1 MFTPN
6 VRLPWIAC
14 CVLPRVFRHTRSIG
28 GSSDSDETAL
38 AVAPKSSSPSRV
50 VSTVTPLA
58 KWPMTCRKVSLSV
71 MSRVLSESASRPDRP
86 GRAIAAGSARALP

>member
-6 VRLPWIAC
+6 VRLEWIAC
-14 CVLPRVFRHTRSIG
+14 WVLPLVFRHTRSIG

-71 MSRVLSESASRPDRP
+71 MSRSSRRSDQSSP
-86 GRAIAAGSARALP
+86 